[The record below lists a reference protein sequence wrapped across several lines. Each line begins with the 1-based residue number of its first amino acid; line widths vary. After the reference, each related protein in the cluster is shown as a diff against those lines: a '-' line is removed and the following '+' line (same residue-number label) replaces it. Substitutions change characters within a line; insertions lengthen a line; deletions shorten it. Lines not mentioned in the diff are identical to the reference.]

1 LNKLT
6 TGFKTTGAAYPDSIE
21 LLLYLNSKHSWNLL
35 SEQIIHD
42 NLLKKKSNR
51 WIGHLVQ
58 YFKKRYVVMHDSL
71 PNVENLST
79 FASKVKSHSARIQ
92 ALYQYICE
100 SDAFVDVFVTD
111 LVAAKLVQYGPFRLT
126 PSDYDEFIAKEVIS
140 HPEVMNWS
148 PKTIKKIR
156 GDLFA
161 FLRSSGLMEKHPS
174 ATVRKFMVRPEAFAF
189 FLYGLL
195 SKNNDTS
202 SALKSHLWIRYF
214 LSSADI
220 DALLAECQVRGWLQY
235 RNFGGISELVL
246 RFKSLEEWL
255 IALE

>member
-21 LLLYLNSKHSWNLL
+21 LLLCLNSKQDWHLL
-35 SEQIIHD
+35 SEQVIHD

-58 YFKKRYVVMHDSL
+58 YFKKRYVLNHDSL
-71 PNVENLST
+71 PNVESLST
-79 FASKVKSHSARIQ
+79 FVSKVKSPSARIQ

-111 LVAAKLVQYGPFRLT
+111 LIAAKLEQYGPFRLT
-126 PSDYDEFIAKEVIS
+126 PPDYDEFIAKEAAI
-140 HPEVMNWS
+140 HPEVRNWS
-148 PKTIKKIR
+148 PKTVKKIR

-174 ATVRKFMVRPEAFAF
+174 ATVRKFIVRPEAFAF
-189 FLYGLL
+189 FIYKLLL
-195 SKNNDTS
+195 SNQDINS
-202 SALKSHLWIRYF
+202 ILKSPIWNRYF
-214 LSSADI
+214 LSRPEI
-220 DALLAECQVRGWLQY
+220 DGLLAECQVRGWLQY
-235 RNFGGISELVL
+235 RSFGGISELIP
-246 RFKSLEEWL
+246 RYKSMEEWL
-255 IALE
+255 DALE